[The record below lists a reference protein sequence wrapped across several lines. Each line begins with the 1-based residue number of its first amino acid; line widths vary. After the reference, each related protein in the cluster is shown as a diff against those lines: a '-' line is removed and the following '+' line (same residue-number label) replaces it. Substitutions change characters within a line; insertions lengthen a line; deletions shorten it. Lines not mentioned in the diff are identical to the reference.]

1 MKILTAAQMRD
12 IDRKTIEEFGLPGS
26 ILMENAGIGIVEAVR
41 ARFPHLEEERIVIV
55 AGRGNNGG
63 DGFVVAR
70 HFYNLGLSP
79 TVLLLAGLA
88 ELKGDAALNARVA
101 EKLGLEIVEIKTSA
115 DWTRAQK
122 RLRTA
127 TIILDAIFGTG
138 LSHPA
143 EGLPAAA
150 IRDVNAARGYKI
162 SIDLPSGLSADTFRI
177 IGPAVRADLTVAL
190 GAPKIVH
197 LFPPSENLVGELLVS
212 DISIP
217 PVLFDS
223 PELALR
229 LSDRDAVRPFFRR
242 RRRDGHKGTYG
253 HALILAGSRGKTGA
267 AVLAGK
273 AAYRAGAGLVTV
285 ATPSGCV
292 PVIARSMAELM
303 TEPLP
308 ETGEGTIGRE
318 ALPRILEVL
327 RGKDALVLGP
337 GLSMNPET
345 AELVRTLLPK
355 VKNRVVI
362 DADGLN
368 TLGGG
373 LDILKRMA
381 YPPILTPHPGEFAR
395 LLGLPVPDVLDN
407 RLTLAP
413 EFAQAHRAV
422 LVLKGHRTLIA
433 GPDGRVF
440 VNPTG
445 NPGMGTGGSG
455 DVLSG
460 IVAALIMGAKDVFG
474 ATVAAVYVHGLS
486 GDIAAAEG
494 GERSLI
500 AGDLIRRLPAAMK
513 ILEDEAS

>member
-1 MKILTAAQMRD
+1 MKILSAAQMRE
-12 IDRKTIEEFGLPGS
+12 IDRKTIEEFGLPGLV
-26 ILMENAGIGIVEAVR
+26 LMENAGIGIVEAVR
-41 ARFPHLEEERIVIV
+41 ARFPHLEEERIVVV
-55 AGRGNNGG
+55 AGKGNNGG

-70 HFYNLGLSP
+70 HFHNLGLSP

-88 ELKGDAALNARVA
+88 ELKGDAALNANVA
-101 EKLGLEIVEIKTSA
+101 EKLGVEIVEIKTPA
-115 DWTRAQK
+115 DWTRAK
-122 RLRTA
+122 KHLRTA

-150 IRDVNAARGYKI
+150 IKEINAVNGYI
-162 SIDLPSGLSADTFRI
+162 VAVDLPSGLSADTFRI

-197 LFPPSENLVGELLVS
+197 LFPPSEDLVGELLVS

-217 PVLFDS
+217 PVLFES
-223 PELALR
+223 PELTLQV
-229 LSDRDAVRPFFRR
+229 SDREIVRPFFRR
-242 RRRDGHKGTYG
+242 RERNGHKGTYG
-253 HALILAGSRGKTGA
+253 HVLILAGSRGKTGA

-285 ATPSGCV
+285 ATPAGCV

-308 ETGEGTIGRE
+308 ETGVGTIGRE
-318 ALPRILEVL
+318 ALPRILDIL

-337 GLSMNPET
+337 GLSVNPET
-345 AELVRTLLPK
+345 TELVRTLLPR
-355 VKNRVVI
+355 VKIRVVI

-368 TLGGG
+368 ILGGRLG
-373 LDILKRMA
+373 ILKQMTL
-381 YPPILTPHPGEFAR
+381 PPILTPHPGEFAR
-395 LLGLPVPDVLDN
+395 LLGLSVPDVLDD

-413 EFAQAHRAV
+413 RFAKEHRAI

-486 GDIAAAEG
+486 GDVAAAEG
-494 GERSLI
+494 GERGLI
-500 AGDLIRRLPAAMK
+500 AGDLIKHLPAALK

>member
-1 MKILTAAQMRD
+1 MKILTAGQMRE

-26 ILMENAGIGIVEAVR
+26 VLMENAGIGIVEAVR

-63 DGFVVAR
+63 DGFVTAR
-70 HFYNLGLSP
+70 HFHNLGLSP
-79 TVLLLAGLA
+79 TVLLLARLA
-88 ELKGDAALNARVA
+88 ELKGDAALNGRVA
-101 EKLGLEIVEIKTSA
+101 ENIGVEIIEITAMA
-115 DWTRAQK
+115 DWKKARK
-122 RLRTA
+122 ILRTA

-150 IRDVNAARGYKI
+150 ICDINAAPGFKVAV
-162 SIDLPSGLSADTFRI
+162 DLPSGLSADTFRI

-197 LFPPSENLVGELLVS
+197 LFPPSEEWVGELLVS

-217 PVLFDS
+217 PVLFEA
-223 PELALR
+223 PELALQ
-229 LSDRDAVRPFFRR
+229 LSDRNEMGPYFRR
-242 RRRDGHKGTYG
+242 RNRDGHKGTYG
-253 HALILAGSRGKTGA
+253 HVLILAGSRGKTGA

-273 AAYRAGAGLVTV
+273 AAYRAGAGLVTI
-285 ATPSGCV
+285 ATPQGCV
-292 PVIARSMAELM
+292 PAIARAMAELM

-318 ALPRILEVL
+318 ALPRILELL
-327 RGKDALVLGP
+327 RGKDALVVGP
-337 GLSMNPET
+337 GLSTNPET

-355 VKNRVVI
+355 AKTQVVV

-368 TLGGG
+368 ILGGG

-381 YPPILTPHPGEFAR
+381 HPPILTPHPGEFAR
-395 LLGLPVPDVLDN
+395 LLGRSVPDVMDD
-407 RLTLAP
+407 RLTLTP
-413 EFAQAHRAV
+413 GFAREHRV
-422 LVLKGHRTLIA
+422 ILVLKGHRTLVA
-433 GPDGRVF
+433 GPDGRTF

-474 ATVAAVYVHGLS
+474 ATVAAVFVHGLS
-486 GDIAAAEG
+486 GDIAVVESS
-494 GERSLI
+494 ERGLI
-500 AGDLIRRLPAAMK
+500 AGDLIKRLPAALK